1 MTNLTYIQKAIS
13 TKDGDC
19 FFSQQSSL
27 TAHVSH
33 KKTSTE
39 SMQVKCVDIKNW
51 LEQNIPHSALTVAKI
66 DIEKSEFNIIPYL
79 LKYPDTF
86 RRIDELYLECHHIET
101 WGHRPYRFN
110 DCLKMFEDVRK
121 IGIVV
126 HEWF

>member
-1 MTNLTYIQKAIS
+1 
-13 TKDGDC
+13 
-19 FFSQQSSL
+19 
-27 TAHVSH
+27 
-33 KKTSTE
+33 
-39 SMQVKCVDIKNW
+39 MQVKCVDIKNW

-86 RRIDELYLECHHIET
+86 RRIDELYLECHHVET